1 MNIRQLS
8 RRRRALEYAATA
20 NFRRRI
26 TLIGFRRLMVAGIII
41 VAVSWWQYT
50 YLHLGSYVRNNATF
64 MALIVSTFS
73 AFQRSAPGLSRKCL
87 IRSRLY
93 QKVLLPSRLS
103 KNPVSR
109 TPSRSFASNPVH
121 ASVGNTGGLAEGLRG
136 FSPLSS
142 LSKTISAP
150 SIKTNDKSKVEDG
163 FFPEVSDRI
172 VAYWLLG
179 SAASVFGIIV
189 FGGLTRLTESGSASH
204 SIGVCP
210 S

>member
-1 MNIRQLS
+1 
-8 RRRRALEYAATA
+8 
-20 NFRRRI
+20 
-26 TLIGFRRLMVAGIII
+26 
-41 VAVSWWQYT
+41 
-50 YLHLGSYVRNNATF
+50 
-64 MALIVSTFS
+64 MALIVSSFS
-73 AFQRSAPGLSRKCL
+73 AFQRCAPGLSRKCL

-93 QKVLLPSRLS
+93 QKVLLSSRLS
-103 KNPVSR
+103 KTPVSR

-136 FSPLSS
+136 ISPLFS

-150 SIKTNDKSKVEDG
+150 SIEINDKSKVEDG
-163 FFPEVSDRI
+163 FFPEVSDRV

-189 FGGLTRLTESGSASH
+189 FGGLTRLTESGSVSQ